1 MQNQEA
7 YPNQAD
13 EIVEEAKTVGE
24 AIKKGLARL
33 GVTEDGAEIEVL
45 EEGSKGVLGLIGGSQ
60 ARVRIK
66 VRDDTGATVQ
76 MIEEMSVNL
85 LKLMDISSQVR
96 VGAEDDTYRVGI
108 ETAGADGLLIGK
120 KGQNLEALT
129 YLLKRMVG
137 KQLKRNVRMEVDVG
151 GYRARRVESLK
162 SKAILLAGRVK
173 SSGREVQMEPLA
185 AAERRIVHL
194 TLQGD
199 PCVRTYTVGEGELK
213 SVMVAPATGR
223 APDRAE
229 GDGLAR

>member
-7 YPNQAD
+7 YPNQPH
-13 EIVEEAKTVGE
+13 EVVEEAKTVGE
-24 AIKKGLARL
+24 AIEKGLARL

-60 ARVRIK
+60 AKVRIK
-66 VRDDTGATVQ
+66 VRDDTGVTAQT
-76 MIEEMSVNL
+76 IEEMSVSL
-85 LKLMDISSQVR
+85 LKLMEISSQVR
-96 VGAEDDTYRVGI
+96 VDAEDDTYRVEI

-151 GYRARRVESLK
+151 GYRARRAESLK
-162 SKAILLAGRVK
+162 GKAILLAGRVK
-173 SSGREVQMEPLA
+173 STGREVQMEPLPA
-185 AAERRIVHL
+185 SERRIVHL
-194 TLQGD
+194 ALQGD
-199 PCVRTYTVGEGELK
+199 PYVRTYTVGEGELK
-213 SVMVAPATGR
+213 SVMVSPATGQ
-223 APDRAE
+223 ATDRAE